1 MRSAQEIERA
11 IACWGDDVWRVCVV
25 RCVSYADAQ
34 DVFQETFL
42 KYATHTNVSFQS
54 QEHVKAW
61 LLRVAMNAC
70 TDVARRNA
78 RRAESVLDEGAYWPA
93 AEEDQPDRAME
104 SQEGVKEV
112 LKAIQSLDDPPR
124 TPVYLAIVEE
134 MPAPQIAQIMG
145 APVNTVYSWISRGK
159 KQLRKMLG
167 R

>member
-1 MRSAQEIERA
+1 
-11 IACWGDDVWRVCVV
+11 
-25 RCVSYADAQ
+25 
-34 DVFQETFL
+34 
-42 KYATHTNVSFQS
+42 
-54 QEHVKAW
+54 
-61 LLRVAMNAC
+61 
-70 TDVARRNA
+70 
-78 RRAESVLDEGAYWPA
+78 
-93 AEEDQPDRAME
+93 ME